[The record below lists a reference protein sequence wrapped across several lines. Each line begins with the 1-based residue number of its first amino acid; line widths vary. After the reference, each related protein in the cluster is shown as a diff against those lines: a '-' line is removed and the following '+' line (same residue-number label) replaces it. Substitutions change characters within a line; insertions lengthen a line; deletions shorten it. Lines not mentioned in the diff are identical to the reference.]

1 MSNTSRLGQ
10 IVHYTL
16 SEQDAERA
24 DRIVPRLDSSG
35 QQNRNTPQS
44 GETYPAMILRDFG
57 GSANLRVYLDGGS
70 GAELWVT
77 SRAEGDG
84 QGKWAQAE

>member
-10 IVHYTL
+10 MVLYTL

-24 DRIVPRLDSSG
+24 DRIVPRLDSSA
-35 QQNRNTPQS
+35 QQNRNTPQA
-44 GETYPAMILRDFG
+44 GEEYPAMILRDFG
-57 GSANLRVYLDGGS
+57 ASANLKVFLDGGA

-84 QGKWAQAE
+84 AGKWVHSK